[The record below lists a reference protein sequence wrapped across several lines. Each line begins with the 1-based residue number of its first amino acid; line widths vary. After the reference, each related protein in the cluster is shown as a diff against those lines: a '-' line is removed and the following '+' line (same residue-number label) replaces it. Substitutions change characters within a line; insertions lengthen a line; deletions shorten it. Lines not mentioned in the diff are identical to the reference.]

1 MAGLLP
7 NAIYHNKSVVK
18 SYTYGDKVNN
28 ISTAYNVNKP
38 LSDTGVFIKLHGRS
52 ETRSTVLVGNNDG
65 AMGGSNMIP
74 TDSFNPNVI
83 NSSDVCWPFAIVSTS
98 MSYNDA
104 GICIKEKVFPNG
116 AALWNLGDAI
126 HVGVIPVSTILS
138 TGTEGSKLSLTVD
151 KMEICYANT
160 TKTKESVYITGIS
173 MLCTMDG
180 KIMGDVSFITA
191 RAIPISGTGFIDVE
205 QTGGSTV
212 GSVMF
217 RTDGSTLACMAGDN
231 ITSLSSRTISQAI
244 PESAMVSNDGLAAV
258 SCMASGD
265 GEARWLGYKNGIYKI
280 YQGPKP
286 LIGMPGETV
295 TIKEHKFVCL
305 AYGSYYARTS

>member
-7 NAIYHNKSVVK
+7 NAIYHNKSVVQ
-18 SYTYGDKVNN
+18 SYTYGDKVT
-28 ISTAYNVNKP
+28 ISSTYVSIRP
-38 LSDTGVFIKLHGRS
+38 LSDTGVFIRLHGRS
-52 ETRSTVLVGNNDG
+52 ETRTTALDENRNVI
-65 AMGGSNMIP
+65 GGSNMIP
-74 TDSFNPNVI
+74 VDSAKPGTI
-83 NSSDVCWPFAIVSTS
+83 NSADICWPFAISCTNS
-98 MSYNDA
+98 AMNDA
-104 GICIKEKVFPNG
+104 AIYTHSKPIAAGSALYSNANLIRVG
-116 AALWNLGDAI
+116 A
-126 HVGVIPVSTILS
+126 IPVSTILS

>member
-1 MAGLLP
+1 MASLLP
-7 NAIYHNKSVVK
+7 NAIYHNKSVIK
-18 SYTYGDKVNN
+18 SYTYGDKVDIGYTMNAN
-28 ISTAYNVNKP
+28 RP
-38 LSDTGVFIKLHGRS
+38 LSDTGVFIQPHGRS
-52 ETRSTVLVGNNDG
+52 ETRSTVLNSDNF

-74 TDSFNPNVI
+74 TDSFIPNAI
-83 NSSDVCWPFAIVSTS
+83 SSSDICWPFTIAATS
-98 MSYNDA
+98 PGQNDA
-104 GICIKEKVFPNG
+104 GVYIKPTIFTAGTSVHSTTG
-116 AALWNLGDAI
+116 VIL
-126 HVGVIPVSTILS
+126 VGVIPVPTILS
-138 TGTEGSKLSLTVD
+138 TGTAGSKLSLTID

-212 GSVMF
+212 GSFMF